1 MCGRQPAGSVQAG
14 HPGSRASGSPT
25 LWACLWG
32 RAVLPQHRHRQDLSS
47 YRRAAPMGRAI
58 VPDGAD
64 CAGSGHSSVMETSSS
79 GCSLAEHSGFACRHS
94 NQPTSQPAQDWG
106 PVPVPGGR
114 DAAASLATGWH
125 WWASAEPGAQV
136 STRGDC
142 PGGLR
147 LAQPSSPRHPPPGTT
162 LHRGRWETLRVAA
175 SCFKPFAL
183 WSCPNYY

>member
-1 MCGRQPAGSVQAG
+1 
-14 HPGSRASGSPT
+14 
-25 LWACLWG
+25 
-32 RAVLPQHRHRQDLSS
+32 
-47 YRRAAPMGRAI
+47 MGRAI